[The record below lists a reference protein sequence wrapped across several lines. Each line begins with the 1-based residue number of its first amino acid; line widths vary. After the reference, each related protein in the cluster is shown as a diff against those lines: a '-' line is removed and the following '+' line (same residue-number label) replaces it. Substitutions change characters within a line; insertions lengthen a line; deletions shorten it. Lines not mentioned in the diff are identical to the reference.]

1 MIFDDGTLKHQAT
14 KGSNFISIFSGL
26 LSKVVIKT
34 LAQDMIICMVKM
46 IMNRPPKDGV
56 KGGNCKTA
64 YKGRLWCYIEEVDG
78 NVYCK
83 DATKSRK

>member
-1 MIFDDGTLKHQAT
+1 MG
-14 KGSNFISIFSGL
+14 
-26 LSKVVIKT
+26 
-34 LAQDMIICMVKM
+34 KM
-46 IMNRPPKDGV
+46 MTNRPPKDGV

-64 YKGRLWCYIEEVDG
+64 YKGRLWCYIEEIDG

>member
-1 MIFDDGTLKHQAT
+1 MALGQVT
-14 KGSNFISIFSGL
+14 KGSKFISIFSGL

-34 LAQDMIICMVKM
+34 LPKDMIICMVK
-46 IMNRPPKDGV
+46 ISRPPKDGV

>member
-1 MIFDDGTLKHQAT
+1 
-14 KGSNFISIFSGL
+14 
-26 LSKVVIKT
+26 
-34 LAQDMIICMVKM
+34 MVK
-46 IMNRPPKDGV
+46 ICRPPKDGV

>member
-1 MIFDDGTLKHQAT
+1 M
-14 KGSNFISIFSGL
+14 KGGH
-26 LSKVVIKT
+26 KPK
-34 LAQDMIICMVKM
+34 DMIIWLVK
-46 IMNRPPKDGV
+46 ISRPPKDGV

>member
-1 MIFDDGTLKHQAT
+1 M
-14 KGSNFISIFSGL
+14 
-26 LSKVVIKT
+26 VIKRVEE
-34 LAQDMIICMVKM
+34 DIINCMGKM
-46 IMNRPPKDGV
+46 MTNRPPKDGV

-64 YKGRLWCYIEEVDG
+64 YKGRLWCYIEEIDG